1 MAIWTQIYGTDLW
14 SVAVTK
20 INNVIGSYNNWS
32 GGTENQ
38 RKVKA
43 SATDFDTAW
52 CDPENKINSSTS
64 FNLGTLLVGDSK
76 SIALPYHSYSA
87 EGNIAI
93 KAYSVANP
101 LNYIIGNITAIPDN
115 QNITVTIFEKGGS
128 GTQTD
133 MVVIPYGMLDN
144 EHISIDTTTFPNAIF
159 STAPVISNGTL
170 TSMQVSLIRNGE
182 NITLSG
188 YCKLTATNSSFDRR
202 FILGTLQNDFLIK
215 NGDTKVIIGAS
226 NIGFTK
232 LISSVYYPFSI
243 VGYIQNKS
251 SLVASPSDNILKFED
266 IIETFPVVLNT
277 GEVYYYNFSITYIR
291 A

>member
-14 SVAVTK
+14 SAAVTK

-76 SIALPYHSYSA
+76 TIALPYHSYSA
-87 EGNIAI
+87 EGNIGI

-101 LNYIIGNITAIPDN
+101 ANYILGNITAIPDN

-133 MVVIPYGMLDN
+133 MVVIPYGLDY
-144 EHISIDTTTFPNAIF
+144 EQVSIETTTFPNAIF

-170 TSMQVSLIRNGE
+170 TNLQCTLIRSGE
-182 NITLSG
+182 MITLSG
-188 YCKLTATNSSFDRR
+188 IFTLNATNTSFDRTPT
-202 FILGTLQNDFLIK
+202 FCTLQNSYNIK
-215 NGDTKVIIGAS
+215 NGTLIEIIGICNWATQTSTLKANTAYITNNDAGSKSAS
-226 NIGFTK
+226 LL
-232 LISSVYYPFSI
+232 LIKDSGVSMTVTAGADY
-243 VGYIQNKS
+243 Q
-251 SLVASPSDNILKFED
+251 
-266 IIETFPVVLNT
+266 
-277 GEVYYYNFSITYIR
+277 YNFSITYIR